1 MKKLVTLGLA
11 SIAVFC
17 AGAQTTGALS
27 PSSQRVFAPETYN
40 NVIRASYDNLINAN
54 TAQVQVKVGEDT
66 FNAAITPN
74 GSYSFNIA
82 IFDALKEHGKN
93 VDNTEFTVNVTN
105 VAPADTINTTVQDL
119 TGTYLYRATM
129 PTFSSLV
136 PEAGSKLENKA
147 QTVTVTFADKVKV
160 EHIAFMSGPMFSP
173 VYNRVDGSADFS
185 NTVTAEILDT
195 YWSDVETPATITVTL
210 ENILLENGF
219 YIPNISFEYTYGE
232 AVTAEFVEVIPTSAE
247 ATVADMYGY
256 QADFYY
262 TAAVEMSNPNA
273 AASVEYYDLDGDI
286 VDTTTITAD
295 EVFADLDWW
304 SGNYYLSVPIPSIDG
319 MAATEFS
326 KIVVTVQ
333 GITSNGVNLPNQSV
347 TYNAATSRRIKS
359 NGTTGVASG
368 LISGNEL
375 VDVYNLQGVIVL
387 KNVQKNEV
395 RNTLES
401 GVYVINGKKVAIR
414 K

>member
-1 MKKLVTLGLA
+1 MKKFITLGLA

-27 PSSQRVFAPETYN
+27 PSSQRVFAPETFN

-54 TAQVQVKVGEDT
+54 TAQVQVKVGDET
-66 FNAAITPN
+66 FNAAFNQTS
-74 GSYSFNIA
+74 SYSFNIA
-82 IFDALKEHGKN
+82 IFDALKDHGKN

-105 VAPADTINTTVQDL
+105 VAPADTINTTVENL

-129 PTFSSLV
+129 PTFSSIV
-136 PEAGSKLENKA
+136 PEAGSKLESKS
-147 QTVTVTFADKVKV
+147 QTVTVAFADKVKV

-262 TAAVEMSNPNA
+262 TAAVEMSNPNKA
-273 AASVEYYDLDGDI
+273 AVVDYYDGAELI
-286 VDTTTITAD
+286 STSVISAD
-295 EVFADLDWW
+295 QIFADLDWW
-304 SGNYYLSVPIPSIDG
+304 SGNYYLSVPIPYVEGAEASDF
-319 MAATEFS
+319 T

-333 GITSNGVNLPNQSV
+333 GITSNGVALPNQSV
-347 TYNAATSRRIKS
+347 TYNASIARKIKS
-359 NGTTGVASG
+359 NSTASVANG
-368 LISGNEL
+368 FISANES

-387 KNVQKNEV
+387 KNVKGSEV
-395 RNTLES
+395 RNLLES